1 MFLERGKV
9 LNGNQV
15 DCVQSHSLDRL
26 AERVQLNAFVAPFA
40 NRVIDVSLE
49 LIAVMGGAGL
59 AGYGLGRCHGGGTG
73 SQRFNSSSARYG
85 WFHEFGW

>member
-1 MFLERGKV
+1 VFLEGGKV

-15 DCVQSHSLDRL
+15 DCVQSHSLDRF

-49 LIAVMGGAGL
+49 FTAVMGGTGL
-59 AGYGLGRCHGGGTG
+59 AGYGLGCCDGGGTG
-73 SQRFNSSSARYG
+73 S
-85 WFHEFGW
+85 